1 MVAKAMKRLIRAN
14 DFVGRYGGEEFFV
27 VCVEADMDEAF
38 RIAERIRSVIER
50 LRIKNKNEDVVKF
63 TVSLG
68 IAQYDGS
75 ETFDELVK
83 RADDAL
89 YKAKGRGR
97 NRICKADKN

>member
-1 MVAKAMKRLIRAN
+1 
-14 DFVGRYGGEEFFV
+14 
-27 VCVEADMDEAF
+27 MDEAF